1 MDLKMA
7 RQLYE
12 QAGGMISMASTIGRD
27 LDITTLEDAA
37 LGDAEATKRV
47 TRINAEL
54 ASMQGLSLGAA
65 QKDGNIV
72 GLTED
77 QCIIGLA
84 LRGPLNRPALSFQRL
99 RRKLVLKPQSNGLIA
114 FQLPER
120 KSSGKGSTTA
130 RCLWSCLIGKH
141 IVEVQM
147 EEFDAPGEHGVKQMR
162 ETIDRKDDTI
172 KKLEA
177 ELASYKDKEIDNV
190 FGKLGLS
197 TDKGFGKAL
206 KQVYDGPVNTEA
218 VAQFAKDEYGFEPTG
233 MVEATPQAEPE
244 QVVQDD
250 ARSRV
255 AALDANSTSD
265 VPLDVNQQLAQ
276 VLKGASV
283 KDSLRAKL
291 NIMDDVKNNK

>member
-1 MDLKMA
+1 MD
-7 RQLYE
+7 
-12 QAGGMISMASTIGRD
+12 
-27 LDITTLEDAA
+27 
-37 LGDAEATKRV
+37 
-47 TRINAEL
+47 
-54 ASMQGLSLGAA
+54 
-65 QKDGNIV
+65 
-72 GLTED
+72 
-77 QCIIGLA
+77 
-84 LRGPLNRPALSFQRL
+84 
-99 RRKLVLKPQSNGLIA
+99 
-114 FQLPER
+114 
-120 KSSGKGSTTA
+120 
-130 RCLWSCLIGKH
+130 
-141 IVEVQM
+141 
-147 EEFDAPGEHGVKQMR
+147 EFDAPGEHGVKQMR

-177 ELASYKDKEIDNV
+177 ELASFKDKEINNV

-206 KQVYDGPVNTEA
+206 KQVYDGPVDLES

-233 MVEATPQAEPE
+233 EVEVIPQSEPSP
-244 QVVQDD
+244 VIQDD

-265 VPLDVNQQLAQ
+265 VPLDVNEQLAA